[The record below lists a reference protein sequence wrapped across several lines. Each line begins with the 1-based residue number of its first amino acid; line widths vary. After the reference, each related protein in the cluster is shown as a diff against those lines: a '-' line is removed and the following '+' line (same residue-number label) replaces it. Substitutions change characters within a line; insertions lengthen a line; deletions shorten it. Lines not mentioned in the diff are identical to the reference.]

1 MFESI
6 EIMRR
11 NLRRRMLA
19 VGTSV
24 ATAALISGCTWVPDA
39 LNPVEWYRGIAGS
52 SNDEVSASD
61 IAAPRRSD
69 GKSADSNAQGPG
81 RGLAADR
88 DNAKYASA
96 SRREPAPTK
105 QLARRTVAAPV
116 QTADATP
123 VVPAVPAVPAPAPV
137 VAAPLPVPPGATSA
151 SVAASTAAPA
161 AVREMPSLDRPMRTA
176 RDEGPNAAPT
186 QVASAPPPRPNIPE
200 TVPTRRSTLV
210 DHYQQRLNESSAA
223 TSKSGTFDSVPP
235 ARPDSYYSQPASA
248 YAVPANAP
256 ITYRNQQPLPA
267 VAFVPPDDV
276 APVLIPPRGVRGAKG
291 AVLPPAPAASFQVAS
306 FRPDYDGSLTEDNLS
321 QLRNV
326 AALNRRSGGMIRL
339 DGQVEPSTAR
349 RIVAALAQMG
359 VPSRKIRVAPGSD
372 GVDEGSEVRISID
385 Y

>member
-6 EIMRR
+6 EVMRR

-24 ATAALISGCTWVPDA
+24 ATAALISGCSWVPDA

-52 SNDEVSASD
+52 SNDEVSAAD
-61 IAAPRRSD
+61 IAAPRRSP
-69 GKSADSNAQGPG
+69 GKSGETNAQGVG

-96 SRREPAPTK
+96 ARREPAPTK
-105 QLARRTVAAPV
+105 QLARRTVPAPV

-123 VVPAVPAVPAPAPV
+123 SAPVVPAPAPV
-137 VAAPLPVPPGATSA
+137 AAVPLPVPPGATSA
-151 SVAASTAAPA
+151 SVAASTAAPVA
-161 AVREMPSLDRPMRTA
+161 GREMPSLDRPMRTA

-186 QVASAPPPRPNIPE
+186 QVASAPPPRPDIPE

-210 DHYQQRLNESSAA
+210 DHYQQRLKESFAA
-223 TSKSGTFDSVPP
+223 TTKAGTFDQVPP
-235 ARPDSYYSQPASA
+235 PRPDSSYSQPASA

-256 ITYRNQQPLPA
+256 ITYQSQQPLPA
-267 VAFVPPDDV
+267 ASFASSDDV

-291 AVLPPAPAASFQVAS
+291 AVLPPAPAASFVVAS
-306 FRPDYDGSLTEDNLS
+306 FRPDYDGGLS
-321 QLRNV
+321 ADTLAQLRDV
-326 AALNRRSGGMIRL
+326 AALNRRSGGVVRL
-339 DGQVEPSTAR
+339 GGSVEPGTAR
-349 RIVAALAQMG
+349 RIAAALAQMG
-359 VPSRKIRVAPGSD
+359 VPSRKIRVAPDSSD
-372 GVDEGSEVRISID
+372 ADIGGEVRISID

>member
-19 VGTSV
+19 VGTSI
-24 ATAALISGCTWVPDA
+24 ATAALISGCSWVPDA

-69 GKSADSNAQGPG
+69 GKSSETTVQGPG

-88 DNAKYASA
+88 DNAKYTSA
-96 SRREPAPTK
+96 ARREPAPTK
-105 QLARRTVAAPV
+105 QLAHRTVAAPV

-123 VVPAVPAVPAPAPV
+123 TVPVPAPVPAAPAPAPV
-137 VAAPLPVPPGATSA
+137 EAAPLPAPPGAASA
-151 SVAASTAAPA
+151 NVVAPA
-161 AVREMPSLDRPMRTA
+161 VARELPSLDRPMRTA
-176 RDEGPNAAPT
+176 RDEGPGAAPA

-223 TSKSGTFDSVPP
+223 ASKGGTFDSVPP
-235 ARPDSYYSQPASA
+235 PRPESSYSQPASA

-256 ITYRNQQPLPA
+256 IAYRSQPPLPA
-267 VAFVPPDDV
+267 AAFASPDDV
-276 APVLIPPRGVRGAKG
+276 APVLIPPRGMRGAKG
-291 AVLPPAPAASFQVAS
+291 AVLPPAPAASFVVAS
-306 FRPDYDGSLTEDNLS
+306 FRPDYDGGLTKDDLS
-321 QLRNV
+321 QLRTV
-326 AALNRRSGGMIRL
+326 AALNRRSGGVIRL
-339 DGQVEPSTAR
+339 DGQIEPGTAR

-359 VPSRKIRVAPGSD
+359 VSPRKIRVAPDADGADGS
-372 GVDEGSEVRISID
+372 GEVRVSID

>member
-24 ATAALISGCTWVPDA
+24 ATAALISGCSWVPDA

-61 IAAPRRSD
+61 IAAPRRSG
-69 GKSADSNAQGPG
+69 GKSDETNAQGVG

-105 QLARRTVAAPV
+105 QLARRTVVAPV

-123 VVPAVPAVPAPAPV
+123 PVPAVPAPAPV
-137 VAAPLPVPPGATSA
+137 VASPLPVPPGATSA

-161 AVREMPSLDRPMRTA
+161 AVREMPSLDRQMRTA
-176 RDEGPNAAPT
+176 RDEGPSAAPT
-186 QVASAPPPRPNIPE
+186 QIASAPPPRPNLPE

-223 TSKSGTFDSVPP
+223 TAKSGTFDSVPP
-235 ARPDSYYSQPASA
+235 PRPDSSYAQPASA

-256 ITYRNQQPLPA
+256 ITYRSQQPLPA
-267 VAFVPPDDV
+267 ASFASPDDV

-291 AVLPPAPAASFQVAS
+291 AVLPPAPAASFVVAS
-306 FRPDYDGSLTEDNLS
+306 FRPDYDGGLSADNLS
-321 QLRNV
+321 QLRDV
-326 AALNRRSGGMIRL
+326 AALNRRSGGVIRL
-339 DGQVEPSTAR
+339 DGQIEPGTAR

-359 VPSRKIRVAPGSD
+359 VPSRKIRVAPDSS
-372 GVDEGSEVRISID
+372 GVDEGGEVRISID

>member
-6 EIMRR
+6 EVMRR
-11 NLRRRMLA
+11 NARRRMLA
-19 VGTSV
+19 VGTSI

-52 SNDEVSASD
+52 SNDELRPD
-61 IAAPRRSD
+61 IALPRRSD
-69 GKSADSNAQGPG
+69 GKTTEASAQAPG

-88 DNAKYASA
+88 DNAQYATA
-96 SRREPAPTK
+96 ARREPAPTK

-116 QTADATP
+116 QTADATE
-123 VVPAVPAVPAPAPV
+123 AVPVPAPAPV
-137 VAAPLPVPPGATSA
+137 AATPLPVPPGATSA
-151 SVAASTAAPA
+151 TVAPPTQA
-161 AVREMPSLDRPMRTA
+161 REMPSLDRPMRTA
-176 RDEGPNAAPT
+176 REEGPTSAPT

-235 ARPDSYYSQPASA
+235 PRSESSYSQPASA

-256 ITYRNQQPLPA
+256 VSYQSPQPVPA
-267 VAFVPPDDV
+267 VAFISPDDV

-306 FRPDYDGSLTEDNLS
+306 FRPDYDGSLTEDSLS
-321 QLRNV
+321 QLRTV
-326 AALNRRSGGMIRL
+326 AALNRRSGGVIRL
-339 DGQVEPSTAR
+339 GGSVEPGMAR
-349 RIVAALAQMG
+349 RIIAALGQMG
-359 VPSRKIRVAPGSD
+359 VSSRKVRVAPGAGAIDD
-372 GVDEGSEVRISID
+372 GGEVLISID

>member
-11 NLRRRMLA
+11 NARRRMLA
-19 VGTSV
+19 VGTSI
-24 ATAALISGCTWVPDA
+24 ATAALISGCSWVPDA

-52 SNDEVSASD
+52 SNDDVSASD
-61 IAAPRRSD
+61 IASPRRSD
-69 GKSADSNAQGPG
+69 GKSVETTAQGSG

-105 QLARRTVAAPV
+105 QLARRTVPAPV
-116 QTADATP
+116 QTAAATP
-123 VVPAVPAVPAPAPV
+123 SVPVPAPAPV
-137 VAAPLPVPPGATSA
+137 AATPLPLPPGATSA
-151 SVAASTAAPA
+151 SVAASTA
-161 AVREMPSLDRPMRTA
+161 REMPSLDRPMRTA

-186 QVASAPPPRPNIPE
+186 QIASAPPPRPNLPE

-210 DHYQQRLNESSAA
+210 DHYQQRLTESSAA
-223 TSKSGTFDSVPP
+223 TTKSGTFDQVPP
-235 ARPDSYYSQPASA
+235 SRPDSSYAQPASA

-256 ITYRNQQPLPA
+256 ITYRSQQPLPA
-267 VAFVPPDDV
+267 TAYASPDEV

-306 FRPDYDGSLTEDNLS
+306 FYPDYDGGLSEDNLS

-326 AALNRRSGGMIRL
+326 AALNRRSGGVIRL
-339 DGQVEPSTAR
+339 DGSVEPGTIR
-349 RIVAALAQMG
+349 RVVAALGQMG
-359 VPSRKIRVAPGSD
+359 VSSRKIRVAPGSD
-372 GVDEGSEVRISID
+372 GIGEGGEVRISID